1 MLCPKRR
8 VYADL
13 LNCEKEKN
21 SPHRYNAPTTMI
33 QPNAPSTPL
42 IPKVFPDSAE
52 LVCTLA
58 LAVLDDDPADV
69 SP

>member
-1 MLCPKRR
+1 
-8 VYADL
+8 
-13 LNCEKEKN
+13 
-21 SPHRYNAPTTMI
+21 
-33 QPNAPSTPL
+33 L